1 MIDIEEMMKR
11 AQEASEAASKQ
22 LNESI
27 EKSKKISEQM
37 QADAEKAEAE
47 RAARQLSADEQAMA
61 NQQRQVEILGQ
72 MFNPEIMAQM
82 TANEDMLKQMVDQ
95 KAAEATAGIMD
106 QLFGEDMG
114 VIAAALETLAMEEED
129 EDEEEEAEFDDALEA
144 ELYNILDEKMAQ
156 LAALPEP
163 EPITYAKD
171 DARWRQFGI
180 LLSGM
185 IAKLN
190 DHRLDCIDVEE
201 HIPLMEQQIVS
212 LVRRTWGINGRGELM
227 DTLRSLTQA
236 GYVLRYQ
243 IYCEAN
249 SPEEL
254 ISNTDSE
261 EEQASLRRAWRF
273 AQHYKT
279 QYTPSFM
286 IGWDI
291 GRAAMLTRWGCYL
304 GWLTEGEATGILWDL
319 SQRAVKALDNW
330 REFAQSYLFGGLM
343 WKLLCNDA
351 SAESYL
357 SFLSD
362 AAADLLAGLPEDDD
376 GQWAACPWPE
386 YQEPQLSEMNRY
398 H

>member
-37 QADAEKAEAE
+37 QADAEKA
-47 RAARQLSADEQAMA
+47 AAALSAADEQTMA

-82 TANEDMLKQMVDQ
+82 AANEEMLQQMAEQ

-129 EDEEEEAEFDDALEA
+129 EDEEAEFDDALEA

-163 EPITYAKD
+163 DPIIYTKD
-171 DARWRQFGI
+171 DPKWEQFGI

-190 DHRLDCIDVEE
+190 DHQLDCLDVEE
-201 HIPLMEQQIVS
+201 HIPVMEQQIVS

-227 DTLRSLTQA
+227 DTLRYLTQE
-236 GYVLRYQ
+236 GYTLRYQ

-261 EEQASLRRAWRF
+261 EEQVSLRRAWRF

-279 QYTPSFM
+279 HYTPSFM

-319 SQRAVKALDNW
+319 SQRVIKDLDNW

-362 AAADLLAGLPEDDD
+362 AATDLLAGRPEDDD

-386 YQEPQLSEMNRY
+386 YQESHFSDMNRY

>member
-37 QADAEKAEAE
+37 QADAEKAAAE
-47 RAARQLSADEQAMA
+47 RAARQPAADEQTMA

-82 TANEDMLKQMVDQ
+82 AANEEMLQQMAEQ

-129 EDEEEEAEFDDALEA
+129 EDEEAEFDDALEA

-163 EPITYAKD
+163 DPIIYTKD
-171 DARWRQFGI
+171 DPKWEQFGI

-190 DHRLDCIDVEE
+190 DHQLDCLDVEE
-201 HIPLMEQQIVS
+201 HIPVMEQQIVS

-227 DTLRSLTQA
+227 DTLRYLTQE
-236 GYVLRYQ
+236 GYTLRYQ

-261 EEQASLRRAWRF
+261 EEQVSLRRAWRF

-279 QYTPSFM
+279 HYTPSFM

-319 SQRAVKALDNW
+319 SQRVIKDLDNL

-362 AAADLLAGLPEDDD
+362 AATDLLAGRPEDDD

-386 YQEPQLSEMNRY
+386 YQESHFSDMNRY

>member
-27 EKSKKISEQM
+27 EKSKKISEKM

-129 EDEEEEAEFDDALEA
+129 EDEEEEAEFDDALET

-190 DHRLDCIDVEE
+190 DHQLDCIDVE
-201 HIPLMEQQIVS
+201 
-212 LVRRTWGINGRGELM
+212 
-227 DTLRSLTQA
+227 
-236 GYVLRYQ
+236 
-243 IYCEAN
+243 
-249 SPEEL
+249 
-254 ISNTDSE
+254 
-261 EEQASLRRAWRF
+261 
-273 AQHYKT
+273 
-279 QYTPSFM
+279 
-286 IGWDI
+286 
-291 GRAAMLTRWGCYL
+291 
-304 GWLTEGEATGILWDL
+304 
-319 SQRAVKALDNW
+319 
-330 REFAQSYLFGGLM
+330 
-343 WKLLCNDA
+343 
-351 SAESYL
+351 
-357 SFLSD
+357 
-362 AAADLLAGLPEDDD
+362 
-376 GQWAACPWPE
+376 
-386 YQEPQLSEMNRY
+386 
-398 H
+398 

>member
-37 QADAEKAEAE
+37 QADAEKAAAE
-47 RAARQLSADEQAMA
+47 RAARQPAADEQTMA

-82 TANEDMLKQMVDQ
+82 AANEEMLQQMAEQ

-129 EDEEEEAEFDDALEA
+129 EDEEAEFDDALEA

-163 EPITYAKD
+163 DPIIYTKD
-171 DARWRQFGI
+171 DPKWEQFGI

-190 DHRLDCIDVEE
+190 DHQLDCLDVEE
-201 HIPLMEQQIVS
+201 HIPVMEQQIVS
-212 LVRRTWGINGRGELM
+212 LVRRTWG
-227 DTLRSLTQA
+227 
-236 GYVLRYQ
+236 
-243 IYCEAN
+243 
-249 SPEEL
+249 
-254 ISNTDSE
+254 
-261 EEQASLRRAWRF
+261 
-273 AQHYKT
+273 H
-279 QYTPSFM
+279 
-286 IGWDI
+286 
-291 GRAAMLTRWGCYL
+291 
-304 GWLTEGEATGILWDL
+304 
-319 SQRAVKALDNW
+319 QR
-330 REFAQSYLFGGLM
+330 
-343 WKLLCNDA
+343 
-351 SAESYL
+351 
-357 SFLSD
+357 
-362 AAADLLAGLPEDDD
+362 
-376 GQWAACPWPE
+376 
-386 YQEPQLSEMNRY
+386 
-398 H
+398 

>member
-47 RAARQLSADEQAMA
+47 RATRQLSADEQAMA

-185 IAKLN
+185 IAKL
-190 DHRLDCIDVEE
+190 C
-201 HIPLMEQQIVS
+201 
-212 LVRRTWGINGRGELM
+212 
-227 DTLRSLTQA
+227 
-236 GYVLRYQ
+236 
-243 IYCEAN
+243 
-249 SPEEL
+249 
-254 ISNTDSE
+254 
-261 EEQASLRRAWRF
+261 
-273 AQHYKT
+273 
-279 QYTPSFM
+279 
-286 IGWDI
+286 
-291 GRAAMLTRWGCYL
+291 
-304 GWLTEGEATGILWDL
+304 
-319 SQRAVKALDNW
+319 
-330 REFAQSYLFGGLM
+330 
-343 WKLLCNDA
+343 
-351 SAESYL
+351 
-357 SFLSD
+357 
-362 AAADLLAGLPEDDD
+362 AGLLFRT
-376 GQWAACPWPE
+376 AFTKT
-386 YQEPQLSEMNRY
+386 
-398 H
+398 

>member
-47 RAARQLSADEQAMA
+47 RATRQLSADEQAMA

-291 GRAAMLTRWGCYL
+291 GACRYADTVGMLS
-304 GWLTEGEATGILWDL
+304 WLA
-319 SQRAVKALDNW
+319 
-330 REFAQSYLFGGLM
+330 Y
-343 WKLLCNDA
+343 
-351 SAESYL
+351 
-357 SFLSD
+357 
-362 AAADLLAGLPEDDD
+362 
-376 GQWAACPWPE
+376 
-386 YQEPQLSEMNRY
+386 
-398 H
+398 